1 MRFFTH
7 GCSLQA
13 LTSGIQPN
21 LSSKPSDI
29 WQFSEKSNKG
39 AFTFLELMVSTEL
52 GMTLTLLID
61 SIISISIS
69 GYHGRNPSPT
79 LDLANPSL
87 NFNKTSG
94 DKNS

>member
-21 LSSKPSDI
+21 LSTKPRDI

-52 GMTLTLLID
+52 GITLTLLID

-69 GYHGRNPSPT
+69 IPGSHGRNPSPT
-79 LDLANPSL
+79 LDQANPSL

-94 DKNS
+94 DL